1 MQPGNYGK
9 KRANTYYSS
18 PNSPEMPKPMVSV
31 GHGTWR
37 ANKKSMTSSVP
48 NTVSKGSSGRI
59 IRIVNGHD
67 HSVQVRF
74 IPIDFCHPRRND
86 LFFVCALS
94 QCRVLLNLR
103 TTQPFEEVLDD
114 LGQVL
119 KMGGAKRMFTLGG
132 QEVGAG
138 QKKKTR
144 APLISCLICICK
156 GMPPQANCLS

>member
-1 MQPGNYGK
+1 MGYKVLCLFYSKLQPGNYGK
-9 KRANTYYSS
+9 KRASTFYSS

-31 GHGTWR
+31 GHHGTWR

-67 HSVQVRF
+67 HSVQVRSPHRFFATPAQCVRF
-74 IPIDFCHPRRND
+74 I
-86 LFFVCALS
+86 FVVS

-132 QEVGAG
+132 QEVGGWAE
-138 QKKKTR
+138 K
-144 APLISCLICICK
+144 
-156 GMPPQANCLS
+156 